1 MTVDRSAPD
10 RIATSNVKAR
20 LQKIASGHTRHGLL
34 LMTTISLYRQFCQ
47 MARRPQGAV
56 ASGLGNY
63 DHRANNPKRK
73 RSIFG
78 IFAMLKRLG
87 LTSLNRRLAW
97 LASCSFVSGLSQ
109 AALLV
114 VVSELAVNSAQGG
127 HRLDLHGVSLS
138 LRDSLLICVLL
149 LVLFSAS
156 SIAAAFAGSS
166 MSSTAVESGRAK
178 VIQSFFQASWGIQ
191 SAEPLGHI
199 QQLLTVNCENIGWVT
214 LGLSGGVQALLSV
227 FALLIAAFIVNPIT
241 ASVVLVA
248 GILLSAAMRPF
259 LKWSRRASTR
269 LANDSQQM
277 AVQVTEYTRLT
288 REFRLFG
295 VEQAATDRL
304 AARNHRAA
312 MSFRKSRLLGQT
324 SPVVYQSFALAF
336 VVAGLAVLV
345 GHTGSDLEATGAVL
359 LLSLRSL
366 TYGSTIQSTS
376 QQLRSYEG
384 FLDGIE
390 ADIERYKA
398 GPSELHQARIPDSFD
413 ITFDSVSFAYDRT
426 NDVLKDISFY
436 VPNGKILGIVGRSGS
451 GKTTLSQLVLGM
463 RRPSAGSALV
473 GDVPAAS
480 VAKGNGVSPVALVAQ
495 EPILLQGSIASN
507 ISFFRDVSPEQ
518 IEIASKAAHLHEDVV
533 TMTQGYETL
542 VGEGGGAL
550 SGGQRQRLAIAR
562 ALVGAP
568 RVLVLDEPTSALDGR
583 SENLIRR
590 TLSELRGHVTVVVI
604 SHRLATVEDCDLLLV
619 LDGGE
624 RTDFGPREVVIAG
637 NAFLQVAEAA
647 VGAPQD

>member
-1 MTVDRSAPD
+1 MT
-10 RIATSNVKAR
+10 
-20 LQKIASGHTRHGLL
+20 
-34 LMTTISLYRQFCQ
+34 
-47 MARRPQGAV
+47 RRP
-56 ASGLGNY
+56 
-63 DHRANNPKRK
+63 RAAFVQDDRPAQIVRPKKR

-78 IFAMLKRLG
+78 ILAILKSLG
-87 LTSLNRRLAW
+87 LSSLRRRLVW

-114 VVSELAVNSAQGG
+114 VVSELAVSGAQGG
-127 HRLDLHGVSLS
+127 NRLKLHGLSLS
-138 LRDSLLICVLL
+138 LHDSVIICVLL

-156 SIAAAFAGSS
+156 SMAAAFAGSA
-166 MSSTAVESGRAK
+166 MSSTAVEAGRAK
-178 VIQSFFQASWGIQ
+178 VIDSFFNASWGIQ

-214 LGLSGGVQALLSV
+214 LGISGGVQALLSV
-227 FALLIAAFIVNPIT
+227 IALLIAAFFVNPIT
-241 ASVVLVA
+241 SSVVLVA
-248 GILLSAAMRPF
+248 GVLLSTAMRPF
-259 LKWSRRASTR
+259 LKWSRRASIR
-269 LANDSQQM
+269 LSNDSQRM

-312 MSFRKSRLLGQT
+312 ISFRRSRLLGQT

-336 VVAGLAVLV
+336 VVVGLAVLV
-345 GHTGSDLEATGAVL
+345 GHPGSDLGATGAVL

-376 QQLRSYEG
+376 QQLRSFEG

-390 ADIERYKA
+390 ADIERYR
-398 GPSELHQARIPDSFD
+398 ARAPESNDARTPERFD
-413 ITFDSVSFAYDRT
+413 ITFDAVSFAYDRAT
-426 NDVLKDISFY
+426 DVLKDISFH
-436 VPNGKILGIVGRSGS
+436 VPSGEILGIVGRSGS

-480 VAKGNGVSPVALVAQ
+480 VAKGSGVSPVALVAQ

-507 ISFFRDVSPEQ
+507 ISFFRDVSQEQ
-518 IEIASKAAHLHEDVV
+518 IEDASRAAHLHEDVM
-533 TMTQGYETL
+533 TMALSYETP

-562 ALVGAP
+562 ALVGSP

-583 SENLIRR
+583 SEHLIRR
-590 TLSELRGHVTVVVI
+590 TLSELRGHVTVIVI

-619 LDGGE
+619 LDGGR
-624 RTDFGPREVVIAG
+624 RTDFGPRDEVVAG
-637 NAFLQVAEAA
+637 DAFRQVAEAA
-647 VGAPQD
+647 SDSRLLTPQGQRV